1 MHINETVMRFRLS
14 ASAPLYRWREE
25 SSLIT
30 KLSAALLF
38 ALLTALAAQVRFVL
52 PFTPVPLTGQILM
65 VLLGAA
71 VLGRFGTLSQVMYL
85 GMGASFGW
93 FTGMMGT
100 AALLGVTGGYL
111 LGFVLAA
118 GIMGEL
124 VERRQHWSGGQVLA
138 VMTLGMVVIYALGA
152 GQLALLLGLNFWE
165 ALALGVL
172 PFLLVDA
179 LKVVMASSIAMLFL
193 RPRSA

>member
-1 MHINETVMRFRLS
+1 
-14 ASAPLYRWREE
+14 
-25 SSLIT
+25 LIT

-138 VMTLGMVVIYALGA
+138 VMTLGMAVIYALGA

>member
-1 MHINETVMRFRLS
+1 M
-14 ASAPLYRWREE
+14 
-25 SSLIT
+25 IT